1 MNGGNLPPVES
12 LRCFL
17 AVAEHLSFR
26 RAAAELALTP
36 GAVSQ
41 RIRQLESIVDAQLFD
56 RSSRHVQLTGEGR
69 ELLPRARAALDAVRG
84 CLVTDETTTRPLR
97 FSVGTRFELG
107 LSWLVPAVLA
117 LREDRP
123 HWTVDLVFGSGAEI
137 LDRLE
142 AGTVDAIVTSAPI
155 ANERWT
161 ARALH
166 EETYVV
172 VASRSRLSEH
182 PIETAAD
189 AAKHPLLDLDR
200 SLPLAR
206 YAQSVSP
213 ELTFREVRCCGTG
226 AAVLAMVRAGV
237 GVAVLP
243 EYMVRTDLERG
254 ALERLFPRLEL
265 LRDTFRL
272 LYRTGA
278 PLGPVFDELAAFLCS
293 RPLQ

>member
-1 MNGGNLPPVES
+1 MPYANLPPVES
-12 LRCFL
+12 LRCFI

-26 RAAAELALTP
+26 RAASELALTP

-41 RIRQLESIVDAQLFD
+41 RIRQLEGLVDAQLFD
-56 RSSRHVQLTGEGR
+56 RSSRHVQLTAEGR
-69 ELLPRARAALDAVRG
+69 QLLPRARAALEAVQA
-84 CLVTDETTTRPLR
+84 CAVMDEAATRPVR

-117 LREDRP
+117 LGEARA
-123 HWTVDLVFGSGAEI
+123 HWTIDLVFGSGGEI
-137 LDRLE
+137 LERLE
-142 AGTVDAIVTSAPI
+142 AGTVDVIVTSAPI

-172 VASRSRLSEH
+172 VAAAERVSAH
-182 PIETAAD
+182 PIETPAD
-189 AAKHPLLDLDR
+189 AATHPLLDLDR

-213 ELTFREVRCCGTG
+213 ELTFSEVRCCGTG

-243 EYMVRTDLERG
+243 EYMVREDLDRG
-254 ALERLFPRLEL
+254 TLVRLLPALEL
-265 LRDTFRL
+265 LHDTFRIL
-272 LYRTGA
+272 HRTGS
-278 PLGPVFDELAAFLCS
+278 PLASVFDELAGILAS
-293 RPLQ
+293 RPLR